1 LLRNTRISSREK
13 VEPFVTVECAKCN
26 SKGQDAIAPFRN
38 FEIAVSYWETRR
50 ADCMGSNRFAFFVIE
65 RLLQLWRRSVL
76 RDIHHD
82 ADVADHEV
90 DDPSL
95 LWASSELPELPAPKT
110 ISRHVIQLSL
120 IHVIVLLLRNFIEI
134 ATWPGTCITH
144 ILIISCN
151 AQLYVFYNIRIY
163 I

>member
-1 LLRNTRISSREK
+1 MLRNTRISSREK

-95 LWASSELPELPAPKT
+95 LWASSELPNFPLRKLFRVTSYSSLWSTSSFSCWET
-110 ISRHVIQLSL
+110 SSRLQHGQVHV
-120 IHVIVLLLRNFIEI
+120 
-134 ATWPGTCITH
+134 
-144 ILIISCN
+144 
-151 AQLYVFYNIRIY
+151 
-163 I
+163 